1 MKKQK
6 LKSIL
11 AVGIAFTL
19 LTTSCNTFKKL
30 TKEQK
35 GAVVGATGGAAAGAA
50 IGSKSKNPAVYAIV
64 GSAIGGVAGA
74 VVGKYMDKQA
84 KEIEEDLGANA
95 EVERIEEGIK
105 VTMGSG
111 ILFGFDSYQLSAN
124 AKNNLTELSKTLD
137 KYKDTEIMVG
147 GHTDN
152 VGTDSYNEALSEK
165 RAKAVAT
172 YLSQKGV
179 KRNRFVVMGF
189 GEDKPEY
196 DNDTEAGQMKNRRV
210 ELAIVAD
217 SKLKQE
223 AKKEANDM
231 ASNK

>member
-11 AVGIAFTL
+11 AVGMAFTL

-35 GAVVGATGGAAAGAA
+35 GAAVGVAGGAAAGAA
-50 IGSKSKNPAVYAIV
+50 IGSKSKNPAVFAIV

-84 KEIEEDLGANA
+84 EEIEEDLGSNA

-111 ILFGFDSYQLSAN
+111 ILFGFDSYQLSAE
-124 AKNNLTELSKTLD
+124 AKANLAELSETLD
-137 KYKDTEIMVG
+137 KYESTEIMVA

-165 RAKAVAT
+165 RAKAVAS
-172 YLSQKGV
+172 YLSQQGV
-179 KRNRFVVMGF
+179 KRNRFIVMGF
-189 GEDKPEY
+189 GEDKPEFN
-196 DNDTEAGQMKNRRV
+196 NDTEIGQMKNRRV

-217 SKLKQE
+217 NNLKEE
-223 AKKEANDM
+223 AKKEADDM
-231 ASNK
+231 AMNK